1 MSPGRPLSFQSL
13 PRRQVAGPP
22 ESAVPLRHW
31 TRPNLHNLRGR
42 RVLEP
47 VRRMC
52 RLRNRVQERDKRV
65 PALFSGFFAV
75 CAVRGR
81 FRVQQSH
88 NRIKGPFVRRPVV
101 RANYLRRKGKRR
113 RLDAVRAGRGIA
125 KVGGVM
131 TRRCITL
138 IALRLGRRHR
148 LGRGPGRHELERRRD
163 PGPAATARPDRVG
176 RPEHKQPGCRRHPV
190 NGEDALPRAA

>member
-22 ESAVPLRHW
+22 ESAVATIRTDERSLK
-31 TRPNLHNLRGR
+31 
-42 RVLEP
+42 P
-47 VRRMC
+47 VRRVC
-52 RLRNRVQERDKRV
+52 RLTNRVQKRDNRV
-65 PALFSGFFAV
+65 LRCFSGFFAV

-113 RLDAVRAGRGIA
+113 RLDAARAGRGIA

-148 LGRGPGRHELERRRD
+148 LGRGPGQHELERRRD
-163 PGPAATARPDRVG
+163 PGPAPTARPDRVG
-176 RPEHKQPGCRRHPV
+176 RPERKQPDCRRHPV